1 MSIKIETPPGLKG
14 TTEQQLSQVYAF
26 LFRLSES
33 LNVALNT
40 LTPENYSSASQIA
53 SSGASSSGQ
62 GAAILDDPKLTE
74 SYNELRAL
82 INNTATLVRSEMDEF
97 KEEYSGKYIA
107 VSDWGT
113 YEEEILR
120 QVSTTAEGVVESY
133 DYSSILS
140 PLNDQAA
147 GFSQYKIDMEGYI
160 RRGVFLDKE
169 GKPDV
174 GIAIGKNLVVNGV
187 IDVDGEKYE
196 QFDEAQNCAFYTAN
210 KVSFRVNG
218 IEAAYVSNSKL
229 FIHNVE
235 ITGVVIFNGK
245 WELTTNGPFKIKWI
259 GG

>member
-40 LTPENYSSASQIA
+40 LTPENYSSASQVAA
-53 SSGASSSGQ
+53 SSVASSGQ
-62 GAAILDDPKLTE
+62 GSAILDDPKLTE

-113 YEEEILR
+113 YEEGILR

-140 PLNDQAA
+140 PLNAQAA

-174 GIAIGKNLVVNGV
+174 GIAIGKNLVVDGV
-187 IDVDGEKYE
+187 IDVDGVEHEKINNN
-196 QFDEAQNCAFYTAN
+196 QSCAFYTAE
-210 KVSFRVNG
+210 KVSFLING
-218 IEAAYVSNSKL
+218 NEEAYISNQEL
-229 FIHNVE
+229 FIHNIK
-235 ITGVVIFNGK
+235 ITGVVNFNEK
-245 WELTTNGPFKIKWI
+245 WMLTTNGPFKIKWI